1 MNETTVEKFNLKVKE
16 KDNRI
21 CKHDCN
27 GGHNDSESDES
38 WTANNDDNLQAAIS
52 HPTIPSQGSERC
64 LLPTRQRIESEVTVR
79 IRNQRPRSSIS
90 QQSEAKMLRWAV
102 LFLTCILVI
111 GIYYSLDIPA
121 ALHQQLKDYMPQST
135 DFETKFNLL
144 FSVYSLPNV
153 VLPFLGG
160 RFVDRLGAS
169 WCIMIF
175 TLFCFLGQF
184 TFALGIYH
192 KTWSLML
199 VGRTLYGFGGES
211 IGVAYSTL
219 LSKWFAGKEVA
230 LAFGVAL
237 AVARLGSV
245 LNNLISPLVANR
257 FSTPWAVA
265 IGVGLNFVSLLVSC
279 LLDYVGREMHSCPGI
294 QLTSS
299 ELTVPLLVPDEN
311 DDEVEVD
318 TQHTQMTTTD
328 ESSTQLP
335 SIFRFGPVFWLISV
349 SVLVVY
355 GCLLPFNNVASGIL
369 LERSYFKTP
378 PVDCKLRYPDQCP
391 YGTLQN
397 GSNPSFDVFNNTCPG
412 KAYAPVLPL
421 SINMTAA
428 YMRKELTSADI
439 DCNEEFWSAG
449 CTKDYCDALHRA
461 TETAGRVMSI
471 PYFIVAGLSPLLG
484 YIVDKVGHRAQ
495 ISLLASLILIWVHL
509 TMALSNVSPVL
520 PLVGQGTAYALYA
533 AVIWP
538 SVTLVVE
545 KRMTGTA
552 FGIIASVQNVGLALF
567 PLMVATEYNNS
578 HQKYIPNVEFFFVTC
593 ATAGSF
599 CGMALVLL
607 DRTTGRKME
616 ATSSTS
622 TLTDQQDTENDNA
635 VHLVST

>member
-1 MNETTVEKFNLKVKE
+1 MEAMTIEKVNLKVKE
-16 KDNRI
+16 KDKRTHN
-21 CKHDCN
+21 HDCDCD
-27 GGHNDSESDES
+27 GGVNDGESDES
-38 WTANNDDNLQAAIS
+38 WTGNIDDNMQAAVS
-52 HPTIPSQGSERC
+52 PPTLPSQGSERS

-79 IRNQRPRSSIS
+79 IRNQRPRSSIL

-160 RFVDRLGAS
+160 HFVDRLGAS

-184 TFALGIYH
+184 TFALGVYH

-199 VGRTLYGFGGES
+199 VGRTIYGFGGES

-219 LSKWFAGKEVA
+219 LSKWFADKEVA

-245 LNNLISPLVANR
+245 LNNLISPFVANR
-257 FSTPWAVA
+257 ISTPWAVA
-265 IGVGLNFVSLLVSC
+265 VGLGLNFVSLLVSC
-279 LLDYVGREMHSCPGI
+279 LLDHVGRNIHSGPGI
-294 QLTSS
+294 YLTSS

-311 DDEVEVD
+311 DDEAEAD
-318 TQHTQMTTTD
+318 IQHAHIT
-328 ESSTQLP
+328 STNEALTELH
-335 SIFRFGPVFWLISV
+335 SVFRFGPVFWLISV

-369 LERSYFKTP
+369 LERNYFKTP
-378 PVDCKLRYPDQCP
+378 PVDCKLRYPDQCSN
-391 YGTLQN
+391 GSLQN
-397 GSNPSFDVFNNTCPG
+397 GTNPSFDVFNNTCPG
-412 KAYAPVLPL
+412 KGFAPVLPS
-421 SINMTAA
+421 SINMKAA
-428 YMRKELTSADI
+428 YTRKHLKSTDI
-439 DCNEEFWSAG
+439 DCNKAFWSAG
-449 CTKDYCDALHRA
+449 CTEDYCDALDRA
-461 TETAGRVMSI
+461 TETAGRAMSI

-484 YIVDKVGHRAQ
+484 FIVDKVGHRAQ
-495 ISLLASLILIWVHL
+495 IALVASLVLILVHV
-509 TMALSNVSPVL
+509 TMALSNASPVL

-545 KRMTGTA
+545 KRLTGTA
-552 FGIIASVQNVGLALF
+552 FGIVASVQNVGLALF
-567 PLMVATEYNNS
+567 PLMVATEYNKS
-578 HQKYIPNVEFFFVTC
+578 RHKYIPNVEIFFVAC
-593 ATAGSF
+593 ATAGSL
-599 CGMALVLL
+599 CGIALVLL
-607 DRTTGRKME
+607 DRTNGRKME
-616 ATSSTS
+616 AVSNASTS
-622 TLTDQQDTENDNA
+622 AGQHDTDNDNA
-635 VHLVST
+635 VH